1 MITGPS
7 QSIQPARMTAIGALA
22 LAWTSVALAAEV
34 ADVAWVSIARTD
46 RTEVFADPA
55 SVARASTA
63 PWVIV
68 STKQNFT
75 EPQPSAKK
83 GKSFLSA
90 RNEYRVDCDN
100 RRLAYREM
108 RTYAEPDLLGAPV
121 QKTKIGEKN
130 LKWMDAASGTVFG
143 EILDYACANASGG
156 QAPPM
161 R

>member
-7 QSIQPARMTAIGALA
+7 QSPRLARVTAVGALV
-22 LAWTSVALAAEV
+22 LAWPAPALAAEP
-34 ADVAWVSIARTD
+34 AEVAWVSIARTE

-55 SVARASTA
+55 SVGRSSSV
-63 PWVIV
+63 PWVMV

-90 RNEYRVDCDN
+90 RNDYRVDCDN

-108 RTYAEPDLLGAPV
+108 RTYSEADLLGAPV
-121 QKTKIGEKN
+121 QKTKIGEKS

-143 EILDYACANASGG
+143 EILDYACAKASGS
-156 QAPPM
+156 QPPM

>member
-1 MITGPS
+1 MITVPS
-7 QSIQPARMTAIGALA
+7 RSIRPARMTAIGALA
-22 LAWTSVALAAEV
+22 LAWSAAVPAAEV
-34 ADVAWVSIARTD
+34 AAVAWVSIAKTE

-55 SVARASTA
+55 SLARSPTA
-63 PWVIV
+63 PWVMV

-90 RNEYRVDCDN
+90 KNEYRVDCEN

-143 EILDYACANASGG
+143 EILDYACANASGS
-156 QAPPM
+156 QPPM

>member
-1 MITGPS
+1 MITDPL
-7 QSIQPARMTAIGALA
+7 QSSRSGVLSAIGVLA
-22 LAWTSVALAAEV
+22 LAWSGMAPAAEP
-34 ADVAWVSIARTD
+34 ADAAWVSIARTD

-55 SVARASTA
+55 SVGRSSSA

-90 RNEYRVDCDN
+90 HNEYRVDCDN

-108 RTYAEPDLLGAPV
+108 RTYAEPDLLGSPV

-143 EILDYACANASGG
+143 EILDYACANASGS
-156 QAPPM
+156 PPPA

>member
-7 QSIQPARMTAIGALA
+7 QSPRLARVTAIGALVLAWPA
-22 LAWTSVALAAEV
+22 LAPAGEP

-55 SVARASTA
+55 SVGRSSTM
-63 PWVIV
+63 PWVMV

-121 QKTKIGEKN
+121 QKTKIGEKY

-143 EILDYACANASGG
+143 EILDYACANASGS
-156 QAPPM
+156 QPPM